1 MSLDPLFLS
10 FAFSFSM
17 TTQTSNVVTFIIV
30 TLTNF
35 NPIKLIRDNNPIW
48 LPQIVP
54 HLKGGNVYDYVDGSI
69 TCPSPT
75 ITTTKDYVVTKTPNP
90 TYQTWQMQDQI
101 ILRAINLAISEK
113 LLIHVT
119 RCTT

>member
-17 TTQTSNVVTFIIV
+17 TTHTSNVV

-35 NPIKLIRDNNPIW
+35 NPVKLIKDNNPIW
-48 LPQIVP
+48 LPQIFP
-54 HLKGGNVYDYVDGSI
+54 HLKGGNVYNYIDGLI
-69 TCPSPT
+69 TCPPPT
-75 ITTTKDYVVTKTPNP
+75 ITTTKNYVVTETPNP
-90 TYQTWQMQDQI
+90 TYQTWQMQDHI
-101 ILRAINLAISEK
+101 ILRAINSAISEK

-119 RCTT
+119 RCTTLHQA